1 MMCDASTVVVSNNID
16 ALIEHLKKGAVHMFY
31 RKKDVAVA
39 GGGNTALEDALYL
52 ANIAR
57 RVYLIH
63 RRDTFRGEEATVERL
78 RARDNVTFVLQS
90 RVTKLNAGKRLESI
104 VTEDS
109 EGNTRTLDVSGM
121 FVAVGRVPENQ
132 PFSDLIELDSAG
144 YAVAGEDCRTRTA
157 GIFVAGDNRT
167 KSVRQLVTATAD
179 GATAATAVAAG
190 RLLQTSRKE

>member
-1 MMCDASTVVVSNNID
+1 M
-16 ALIEHLKKGAVHMFY
+16 
-31 RKKDVAVA
+31 
-39 GGGNTALEDALYL
+39 
-52 ANIAR
+52 
-57 RVYLIH
+57 
-63 RRDTFRGEEATVERL
+63 
-78 RARDNVTFVLQS
+78 TFVLQS
-90 RVTKLNAGKRLESI
+90 RVIKLNAGKRLESI

-109 EGNTRTLDVSGM
+109 AGNTRTLDVSGM

-144 YAVAGEDCRTRTA
+144 YAVAGEDCRTKTA

-179 GATAATAVAAG
+179 GATAVAAG